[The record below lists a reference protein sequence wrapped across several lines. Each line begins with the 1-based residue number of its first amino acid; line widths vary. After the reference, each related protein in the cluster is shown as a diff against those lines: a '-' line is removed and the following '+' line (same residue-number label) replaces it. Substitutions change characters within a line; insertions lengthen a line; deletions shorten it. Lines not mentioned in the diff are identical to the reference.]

1 MAYAIQ
7 WKLDTTGDTAF
18 AEGNEHEKPNKGHF
32 ALKILLNT
40 SHNSSK
46 SEDSA
51 LFLKVIWNAAG
62 QAAGCR
68 RQNEREKSKTSPNL
82 RVGLPKFSR
91 LGSLREQYFKS
102 LNLLSTRFRFNP

>member
-1 MAYAIQ
+1 
-7 WKLDTTGDTAF
+7 
-18 AEGNEHEKPNKGHF
+18 
-32 ALKILLNT
+32 LLNT
-40 SHNSSK
+40 SRNSSK

-82 RVGLPKFSR
+82 RVGLPQFR
-91 LGSLREQYFKS
+91 LGSLREQYFKR
-102 LNLLSTRFRFNP
+102 LNLVSTRRQSDFRCAGGIDHFIAKYTRADTGSVTGVEDEIACLVA